1 MSTRPV
7 KSEHPERAGTAA
19 KAAYSDPTCDV
30 FSRTLAQKSLGNFSV
45 TTIMDKT
52 TEEFEKLAIDDALRD
67 LQTDRANGLSSAEA
81 SLRLK
86 RYGFNEIPETAESLA
101 HRIIRRLWGPIPW
114 MIEAAA
120 LLSALVGKWEDFTII
135 MILLV
140 TNVFIDFWQ
149 ESKALT
155 ALKVLKEK
163 LAKTALALRDGH
175 FQSLDARELVP
186 GDIIKVKIGDLIP
199 ADIKLIDGDYI
210 QADQSALT
218 GESLPVSKKPGDIA
232 YSNSIVKQ
240 GEMLG
245 VVTNTALNTFFGKT
259 VALVARAEREEGSHF
274 QKAVI
279 HIGNY
284 LIMITLFLVVV
295 ILITGMFRHQY
306 MLEILRFALVLTVAA
321 IPVAMPAILSVT
333 MAVGA
338 MNLAKKQAIVS
349 RLVAIE
355 ELAGVDVL
363 CSDKTGTLT
372 QNRMTVS
379 DPFPFGEHTTKDLL
393 LFAALASKE
402 ENRDPIE
409 VPIFESLRRSGAA
422 DRLQEYRQVKFT
434 PFDPVSKRTEATVTS
449 GDRSFFVTK
458 GAPQVV
464 LELCEEKTDRQ
475 AVLKKVEELA
485 ANGYRTLGVATKNS
499 GDMHFAFAGLIP
511 LFDPPREDSKPT
523 IREAMALGLD
533 VKMVTGDNLAIARH
547 IARVL
552 AIGDDIYNARE
563 LSGAS
568 TRELVVLGKVIAK
581 AVYRSMA
588 PRGTG
593 ESEEEF
599 ARSVAASLEREF
611 EHLKLPKGYVK
622 SHESEIIEIIENAD
636 GFAQVF
642 PEDKY
647 LIVEKLQKGGHIVGM
662 TGDGVNDAP
671 ALKKADAGIAVS
683 GATDAARAA
692 ADLVLLSPGLS
703 VIVDAVKGARVTF
716 ERMKSYST
724 YRIAETIRLILFM
737 TASILIFNFYPVTAI
752 MIIILAFLNDIP
764 ILAIAFDNTK
774 ADERPIRWNMKE
786 ILTVS
791 TVLGVLGVIASF
803 GIFYLAEVYMRLPPP
818 VVRSF
823 VFLKLAVAGHLTIF
837 VTRTADRF
845 WRRPFPAR
853 LLLGSAL
860 VTKILATLFA
870 VYGWF
875 VSPIGWGY
883 ALLVWGY
890 ALAWFVMND
899 FIKIWV
905 YKFLR
910 REQIAA

>member
-1 MSTRPV
+1 
-7 KSEHPERAGTAA
+7 
-19 KAAYSDPTCDV
+19 
-30 FSRTLAQKSLGNFSV
+30 
-45 TTIMDKT
+45 MDRT
-52 TEEFEKLAIDDALRD
+52 TEEFEKLAIDDALKD
-67 LQTDRANGLSSAEA
+67 LLTDREHGLTSEEA
-81 SLRLK
+81 GLRLK
-86 RYGFNEIPETAESLA
+86 RYGFNEIPEKVESLS
-101 HRIIRRLWGPIPW
+101 HRVLRRFWGPIPW

-120 LLSALVGKWEDFTII
+120 LLSGLVGKWDDFTII

-140 TNVFIDFWQ
+140 TNVFVDFWQ
-149 ESKALT
+149 ESKALS

-163 LAKTALALRDGH
+163 LAKTALVLRDGQ
-175 FQSLDARELVP
+175 FRPVDARELVP
-186 GDIIKVKIGDLIP
+186 GDIIKVKIGDLVP
-199 ADIKLIDGDYI
+199 ADIKLIDGDYL
-210 QADQSALT
+210 QSDQSALT

-245 VVTNTALNTFFGKT
+245 AVTNTGIHTFFGKT
-259 VALVARAEREEGSHF
+259 VALVARAEREERSHF

-295 ILITGMFRHQY
+295 ILIAAMFRHED

-338 MNLAKKQAIVS
+338 MNLARKQAIVS

-379 DPFPFGEHTTKDLL
+379 DPVPIGTHTPEELL
-393 LFAALASKE
+393 VLAALSSRE

-409 VPIFESLRRSGAA
+409 VPIFEFLRQSGGM
-422 DRLQEYRQVKFT
+422 DRLKGYRQEKFT
-434 PFDPVSKRTEATVTS
+434 PFDPVSKRTEAAITA
-449 GDRSFFVTK
+449 GEKSFLVTK
-458 GAPQVV
+458 GAPQVILALCGENADQSTV
-464 LELCEEKTDRQ
+464 LE
-475 AVLKKVEELA
+475 KVEELA
-485 ANGYRTLGVATKNS
+485 ADGFRTLGVATRDA
-499 GDMHFAFAGLIP
+499 GETHFSFTGLIP
-511 LFDPPREDSKPT
+511 LFDPPREDSKGT
-523 IREAMALGLD
+523 IQEAETLGLD

-568 TRELVVLGKVIAK
+568 TRELMVLGEVIARS
-581 AVYRSMA
+581 VYRKMA
-588 PRGTG
+588 PEIT
-593 ESEEEF
+593 EEAAEEF
-599 ARSVAASLEREF
+599 ARGVVTTLEKEL

-622 SHESEIIEIIENAD
+622 SHESEIIEVIENAN

-647 LIVEKLQKGGHIVGM
+647 LIVDKLQKAGHIVGM

-692 ADLVLLSPGLS
+692 ADLVLLAPGLS

-737 TASILIFNFYPVTAI
+737 TASILIFRFYPVTAI

-791 TVLGVLGVIASF
+791 TVLGILGVIASF
-803 GIFYLAEVYMRLPPP
+803 GLFYLAEVYMRLPPS
-818 VVRSF
+818 VVQSF
-823 VFLKLAVAGHLTIF
+823 IFLKLAVAGHLTIF
-837 VTRTADRF
+837 VTRTTDHF
-845 WRRPFPAR
+845 WRRPFPAP
-853 LLLGSAL
+853 LLLGAAL
-860 VTKILATLFA
+860 ITKVLATLFA
-870 VYGWF
+870 VYGWL
-875 VSPIGWGY
+875 VAPVGWRYALLIWGY
-883 ALLVWGY
+883 ALG
-890 ALAWFVMND
+890 WFVLND

-910 REQIAA
+910 REQIIA